1 MEPSLDEL
9 KQAVADYKRKLHARG
24 HIVALAGNVS
34 TRIPDTNHVLVT
46 PSQVPIDALGAA
58 DVVTISVDG
67 DFVDGNRPPSSEAR
81 VHAAIYRARPDVG
94 AVIHGHS
101 PYATALAVLGRP
113 IEPIMDE
120 FLPYV
125 GGTVEVAPF
134 GMSGSAELIEG
145 TVEALGPR
153 AAVLLR
159 HHGQVAVGK
168 NLDKAFQVAELV
180 EWAARVTWLATVAG
194 RPERLPP
201 EAIETSSGVYAYVKD
216 M

>member
-1 MEPSLDEL
+1 MDTVEDL
-9 KQAVADYKRKLHARG
+9 KKAVVEYKRKLHARG

-34 TRIPDTNHVLVT
+34 TRIPDTDRVLVT
-46 PSQVPIDALGAA
+46 PSQLPIDALTAD
-58 DVVTISVDG
+58 DVVTITVEG
-67 DFVDGNRPPSSEAR
+67 DFVDGGRPPSSEAR

-94 AVIHGHS
+94 AVLHAHS
-101 PYATALAVLGRP
+101 PYATALAVMGRP

-145 TVEALGPR
+145 TVHALGPR

-159 HHGQVAVGK
+159 QHGQVAVGK

-180 EWAARVTWLATVAG
+180 EWAARVTWLAAVAG
-194 RPERLPP
+194 QPERLPP
-201 EAIETSSGVYAYVKD
+201 DVIETSSGVYAYVKD

>member
-1 MEPSLDEL
+1 MKAFLEEL
-9 KQAVADYKRKLHARG
+9 KGAVVEYKRKLHARG

-34 TRIPDTNHVLVT
+34 TRIPDTDHLLVT
-46 PSQVPIDALGAA
+46 PSQLPIDALTAA
-58 DVVTISVDG
+58 DVVTITVDG

-94 AVIHGHS
+94 AVVHAHS
-101 PYATALAVLGRP
+101 PHATALAVLGRP
-113 IEPIMDE
+113 IEPIVDE

-134 GMSGSAELIEG
+134 GMSGSTELIEG
-145 TVEALGPR
+145 TVRALGPR

-180 EWAARVTWLATVAG
+180 EWAARVTWLASLAG
-194 RPERLPP
+194 QPERLPP
-201 EAIETSSGVYAYVKD
+201 DVIETSSGVYAYVKD

>member
-9 KQAVADYKRKLHARG
+9 KRAVVEYKRKLHTRG

-34 TRIPDTNHVLVT
+34 TRVPDTDRLLVT
-46 PSQVPIDALGAA
+46 PSQVPIDALSAD
-58 DVVTISVDG
+58 DVVTITVDG
-67 DFVDGNRPPSSEAR
+67 DFVDGKRPPSSEAR
-81 VHAAIYRARPDVG
+81 VHAAIYRARPDVS
-94 AVIHGHS
+94 AVLHAHS
-101 PYATALAVLGRP
+101 PFATALAVLGRP

-134 GMSGSAELIEG
+134 GMSGSPELIEG
-145 TVEALGPR
+145 TVQALGPR

-180 EWAARVTWLATVAG
+180 EWAARVTWLACQAG

-201 EAIETSSGVYAYVKD
+201 DVIETSSGVYAYVKD

>member
-1 MEPSLDEL
+1 MESCLDEL
-9 KQAVADYKRKLHARG
+9 KHAVVEYKRKLHARG

-34 TRIPDTNHVLVT
+34 TRVPGTDRLLVT
-46 PSQVPIDALGAA
+46 PSQVPIDALSAD
-58 DVVTISVDG
+58 DVVTITVEG

-81 VHAAIYRARPDVG
+81 VHAAIYRARQDVG
-94 AVIHGHS
+94 AVLHAHS
-101 PYATALAVLGRP
+101 PFATALAVLGRS
-113 IEPIMDE
+113 IVPIMDE

-134 GMSGSAELIEG
+134 GMSGSAELIDG
-145 TVEALGPR
+145 TVRALGPR

-159 HHGQVAVGK
+159 QHGQVAVGK

-180 EWAARVTWLATVAG
+180 EWAARVTWLASLAG
-194 RPERLPP
+194 RPEQLPP
-201 EAIETSSGVYAYVKD
+201 DVIETSSGVYAYVKD